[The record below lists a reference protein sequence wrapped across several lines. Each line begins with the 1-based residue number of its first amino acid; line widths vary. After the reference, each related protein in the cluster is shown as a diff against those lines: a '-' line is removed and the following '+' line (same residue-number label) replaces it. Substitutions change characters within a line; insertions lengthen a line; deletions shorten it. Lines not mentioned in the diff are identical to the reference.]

1 MSRALILSLFLAA
14 ALLLAAAP
22 PAGAQPGSGSLSGA
36 VVNRYGEPLPK
47 AAVRAEH
54 LEEGFVVEALTLRN
68 GTYVITNL
76 PPGAYEVKASLG
88 RAGVVE
94 KKIVLAPGQKLTLN
108 FVINI
113 EEKRGE
119 DPAYRP
125 APLSFTGA
133 P

>member
-1 MSRALILSLFLAA
+1 MILLALLAA
-14 ALLLAAAP
+14 ALLLAAVP
-22 PAGAQPGSGSLSGA
+22 PVGAQADSGEVSGT

-54 LEEGFVVEALTLRN
+54 LGEGFVVEALTLRN

-76 PPGAYEVKASLG
+76 TPGAYKVKASLG
-88 RAGVVE
+88 QAGVVE
-94 KKIVLAPGQKLTLN
+94 KKIVLAPGQQLTLN

-119 DPAYRP
+119 DPNYRP
-125 APLSFTGA
+125 APLSFTGL